1 VPSAAAREQP
11 VGRVAV
17 VMMMMAVALTAV
29 ALAALARVLL
39 FAVSRVAL
47 APPSGEAGA

>member
-1 VPSAAAREQP
+1 VPPAAAREQP

-17 VMMMMAVALTAV
+17 VMMMAVALTAV
-29 ALAALARVLL
+29 TLAALARVPL